1 MLKHIGLVFTMAL
14 SLIAVSQSK
23 DTFLDEILRVNWN
36 KQSLPE
42 LEKLIPD
49 QKAAQ
54 QFATAVLMAEP
65 HTEPDNIYKLDVDA
79 EVLVDYRFVDLK
91 GDGSVQFVCLLD
103 ITGRRRPT
111 ILMAVENDHGHLK
124 TTDVTGGEGGLG
136 LGYLSAILRDIRHN
150 GRNEVV
156 LSLALEPFRGVAAP
170 TPYMEHI
177 YLYQDGEFIPSDREF
192 LDYYRNQALP
202 ERREELNDIL
212 LHAPPPGAS
221 PEDREDFRKTVDG
234 KKEEIEA
241 LKKLLSSP

>member
-1 MLKHIGLVFTMAL
+1 MLKHIGLVLTAFA
-14 SLIAVSQSK
+14 LIALSQSK
-23 DTFLDEILRVNWN
+23 DASMDEILKVNWN
-36 KQSLPE
+36 KQSLAA

-54 QFATAVLMAEP
+54 QFATAVLMAQP
-65 HTEPDNIYKLDVDA
+65 HTEPDNVYKLDVDT
-79 EVLVDYRFVDLK
+79 EVVVDYQFVDLK

-111 ILMAVENDHGHLK
+111 ILMAVENDHGRPK
-124 TTDVTGGEGGLG
+124 MADVTGGEGGLG
-136 LGYLSAILRDIRHN
+136 LGYLSAILRDMRHD
-150 GRNEVV
+150 GKNEVV

-177 YLYQDGEFIPSDREF
+177 YLYRDGQFVPSDREF
-192 LDYYRNQALP
+192 LDYYRNVALP
-202 ERREELNDIL
+202 ERRQELNDIL